1 MGSVPGERK
10 TSTFFVGTLVVQV
23 IKSGESSMK
32 MKSRFAFGLALLL
45 SLLVAIPT
53 EVWAAPQSGVQRAG
67 EVSRVIPAVNI
78 ARSGKTITASA
89 KTSVDWLDLVSTQV
103 NARARIALDDGSV
116 LSVGSESSM
125 KVVKHDA
132 GAQQTELELTYG
144 KLRTQA
150 QRIAKPDG
158 KFEVRTPAGVAGGG
172 GTDFFL
178 GYMKKTMQ
186 GIAFLGLEIGRA
198 AWRGRVEI
206 SGGGGSFKKK
216 KKKLLARSGLLER
229 EVQLAEENQNII
241 KCVAAEL
248 VVGILVPCTWSMLY
262 HSAMDIPL
270 ASSVCT

>member
-1 MGSVPGERK
+1 
-10 TSTFFVGTLVVQV
+10 
-23 IKSGESSMK
+23 MK

-53 EVWAAPQSGVQRAG
+53 EVWAAPQSAVQRAG

-125 KVVKHDA
+125 KVIKHDA

-158 KFEVRTPAGVAGGG
+158 KFEVRTPAGVAGVV
-172 GTDFFL
+172 GTDFFVE
-178 GYMKKTMQ
+178 YVNNTMQ
-186 GIAFLGLEIGRA
+186 VIAFEGLVRVCNLSGVCVLVKAGQMTSVRSGDNSGPLPPQPATLDLLVAASKDTDPGAPSGMPGVGPHLGVWGTVGIVAGAVGVGLGVGLTR
-198 AWRGRVEI
+198 
-206 SGGGGSFKKK
+206 GGGGT
-216 KKKLLARSGLLER
+216 R
-229 EVQLAEENQNII
+229 
-241 KCVAAEL
+241 
-248 VVGILVPCTWSMLY
+248 VVGKGGCQNNPAAC
-262 HSAMDIPL
+262 
-270 ASSVCT
+270 

>member
-1 MGSVPGERK
+1 
-10 TSTFFVGTLVVQV
+10 
-23 IKSGESSMK
+23 MK

-53 EVWAAPQSGVQRAG
+53 EVAAGPQSAAQRAG

-132 GAQQTELELTYG
+132 AAQQTELELTYG

-150 QRIAKPDG
+150 QKIAKPDG
-158 KFEVRTPAGVAGGG
+158 KFEVRTPAGVAGVV
-172 GTDFFL
+172 GTDFFVE
-178 GYMKKTMQ
+178 YVDNTMKV
-186 GIAFLGLEIGRA
+186 IAFEGLVKVCNLSGVCVLVKAGQMTSVRSGDNSGPLPPQPATLDLLVASSKDTDPGAPSGMPGAGPHLGVWGTVGIVAGAVGVGLGVGLTR
-198 AWRGRVEI
+198 
-206 SGGGGSFKKK
+206 GGGGT
-216 KKKLLARSGLLER
+216 R
-229 EVQLAEENQNII
+229 
-241 KCVAAEL
+241 
-248 VVGILVPCTWSMLY
+248 VVGKGGCQNNPAAC
-262 HSAMDIPL
+262 
-270 ASSVCT
+270 

>member
-1 MGSVPGERK
+1 LCSN
-10 TSTFFVGTLVVQV
+10 VGTLLVQV
-23 IKSGESSMK
+23 ITSGESSMK

-53 EVWAAPQSGVQRAG
+53 EVAAGPQSAAQRAG

-132 GAQQTELELTYG
+132 AAQQTELELTYG

-150 QRIAKPDG
+150 QKIAKPDG
-158 KFEVRTPAGVAGGG
+158 KFEVRTPAGVAGVV

-178 GYMKKTMQ
+178 EYANNSMNVIVFEGQVKVCNLAGACVLAKAGQMTSVRNGNNSEPAPPQ
-186 GIAFLGLEIGRA
+186 QATLDQLVTASNDTVSGVGSSVASAGAGVGAHLGSLGTIGI
-198 AWRGRVEI
+198 
-206 SGGGGSFKKK
+206 
-216 KKKLLARSGLLER
+216 
-229 EVQLAEENQNII
+229 
-241 KCVAAEL
+241 VAAA
-248 VVGILVPCTWSMLY
+248 VGAGLGV
-262 HSAMDIPL
+262 
-270 ASSVCT
+270 